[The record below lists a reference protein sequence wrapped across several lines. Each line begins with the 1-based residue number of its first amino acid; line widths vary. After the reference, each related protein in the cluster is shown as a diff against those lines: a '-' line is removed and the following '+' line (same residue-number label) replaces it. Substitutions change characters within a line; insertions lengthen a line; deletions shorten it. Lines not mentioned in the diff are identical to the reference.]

1 MPVRGGVPEVGH
13 APGSAEP
20 EARGPAS
27 PRRIE
32 GREPAPPE
40 VAALF
45 RVPGLWLDVRGVAME
60 GPELEAISDDAMD
73 SFLEKFQ
80 SQPYRG
86 GFNEDQWEEVGRPRA
101 LHVRGA
107 SCELGLQARRHLSQ
121 SPDPWRCQQIG
132 DFYLSVKSQPQGF
145 QGLLSM
151 PVHLGILV
159 LRSDGSVTP
168 SLIGPDTGVSYFL

>member
-86 GFNEDQWEEVGRPRA
+86 GFNEDQWEEVGRSRGA
-101 LHVRGA
+101 TRVRGVLRTRA
-107 SCELGLQARRHLSQ
+107 PGAETPQ
-121 SPDPWRCQQIG
+121 SLDPWRC
-132 DFYLSVKSQPQGF
+132 
-145 QGLLSM
+145 
-151 PVHLGILV
+151 
-159 LRSDGSVTP
+159 
-168 SLIGPDTGVSYFL
+168 